1 MVAAQWQLRL
11 RTEEPAACKAR
22 EMAAVAAATD
32 LPGGCPCL
40 QYPRSLRSVLSEED
54 RQHLSRLYFDQVHGQ
69 SRRRYFNLLRLLGR
83 AKGDDATW
91 KVLDK
96 LHERVAAEFGDGF
109 VIINDFFSYRSAN
122 ERLFPSWH
130 QDGEFWLADDGSGP
144 FACRNFNLWIL
155 LDHRGMN
162 YSFDLVQPD
171 EHNAWMYSALNAHAF
186 GAHAAALNFSAPRAW
201 FKPEEARRLS
211 RGGGAAGQTC
221 GPRECKRLPG
231 DNPGHS
237 SPLGLMGGLSSTT
250 GSLSSCVGAA

>member
-1 MVAAQWQLRL
+1 MLHVWLIRVLFFTLAFPPLALSRQGSRCRGSSVLL
-11 RTEEPAACKAR
+11 CLK
-22 EMAAVAAATD
+22 EMAAV
-32 LPGGCPCL
+32 GGCPCL

-69 SRRRYFNLLRLLGR
+69 SRRRYYNLLRHLGR

-91 KVLDK
+91 KILDN

-109 VIINDFFSYRSAN
+109 VIINDFFSYRSAD

-130 QDGEFWLADDGSGP
+130 QDGEFWLADDGSGAS
-144 FACRNFNLWIL
+144 ACRNFNLWIL

-171 EHNAWMYSALNAHAF
+171 EHNAWMYSALNVRAF

-201 FKPEEARRLS
+201 FKPQEARRLS
-211 RGGGAAGQTC
+211 RGGGAAG
-221 GPRECKRLPG
+221 
-231 DNPGHS
+231 
-237 SPLGLMGGLSSTT
+237 
-250 GSLSSCVGAA
+250 

>member
-1 MVAAQWQLRL
+1 M
-11 RTEEPAACKAR
+11 
-22 EMAAVAAATD
+22 
-32 LPGGCPCL
+32 GGCPCL

-69 SRRRYFNLLRLLGR
+69 SRRRYYNLLRHLGR

-91 KVLDK
+91 KILDN

-109 VIINDFFSYRSAN
+109 VIINDFFSYRSAD

-130 QDGEFWLADDGSGP
+130 QDGEFWLADDGSGAS
-144 FACRNFNLWIL
+144 ACRNFNLWIL

-171 EHNAWMYSALNAHAF
+171 EHNAWMYSALNARAF

-211 RGGGAAGQTC
+211 RGGGAAG
-221 GPRECKRLPG
+221 
-231 DNPGHS
+231 
-237 SPLGLMGGLSSTT
+237 
-250 GSLSSCVGAA
+250 